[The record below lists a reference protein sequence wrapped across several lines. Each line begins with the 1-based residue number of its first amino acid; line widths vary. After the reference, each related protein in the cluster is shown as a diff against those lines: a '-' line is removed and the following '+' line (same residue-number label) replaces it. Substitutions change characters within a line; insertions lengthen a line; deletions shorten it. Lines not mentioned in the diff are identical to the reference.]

1 MAFSQPPGQGE
12 IRATLALS
20 QAEAQTGT
28 NRTLNLPGGRRITV
42 SIPPGIFNGQEMRLA
57 GQGEP
62 VYQSGPAGDLILT
75 ISIAAGPMARQS
87 NPGFNEFAPTESL
100 QGSMLPQTAQPST
113 SPPPGYYPPPDYP
126 SPGYPP
132 TTAGGASPYAAYP
145 PQPEYTVPAT
155 GGTYPDY
162 TPQQPQE
169 QLYLPQ
175 NQAVY
180 QAPPSYPGY
189 PGYTQPGQMG
199 PQSYA
204 TPPPPPR
211 RRRISPV
218 ILTFIIV
225 LVLLLLA
232 GSGLI
237 YYVGV
242 YQPKAQHDQGLT
254 ATAAQL
260 TTTANAQ
267 ASTTAAALATTNAQ
281 ASATANAQAT
291 VNAQASATAT
301 AFQGI
306 LTTAT
311 SGTSVLNDA
320 LNAQSGNSW
329 DILAPANS
337 SVGGSCQFTNGAY
350 HSNMPTKGYFQPCYA
365 GNPTYTNFAFQV
377 QMTIT
382 QGDEGGILF
391 RADPNNSKYYL
402 LRINTNGTYDLFLY
416 KSSQSSSAQRLFSN
430 TAQSFKT
437 GTGQA
442 NIITL
447 VARGNNLYFYIN
459 SQFVDSASDG
469 TFTSGKI
476 GVFGEDGTNPTDAAF
491 ANAQVWQL

>member
-1 MAFSQPPGQGE
+1 
-12 IRATLALS
+12 
-20 QAEAQTGT
+20 
-28 NRTLNLPGGRRITV
+28 
-42 SIPPGIFNGQEMRLA
+42 
-57 GQGEP
+57 
-62 VYQSGPAGDLILT
+62 
-75 ISIAAGPMARQS
+75 
-87 NPGFNEFAPTESL
+87 
-100 QGSMLPQTAQPST
+100 MLPQAAQPST
-113 SPPPGYYPPPDYP
+113 SPPPGYP
-126 SPGYPP
+126 
-132 TTAGGASPYAAYP
+132 AGGASPYAAYP
-145 PQPEYTVPAT
+145 PQPEYTVPAS
-155 GGTYPDY
+155 GGNYPDY
-162 TPQQPQE
+162 TPQQPQD

-175 NQAVY
+175 NQTIY

-189 PGYTQPGQMG
+189 QGYTQPGQMG

-204 TPPPPPR
+204 TPPPPPPR
-211 RRRISPV
+211 RQRISPV

-242 YQPKAQHDQGLT
+242 YQPKAQRDQAAT

-311 SGTSVLNDA
+311 SGTHVFDA
-320 LNAQSGNSW
+320 LNAQSSNGW
-329 DILAPANS
+329 DILS
-337 SVGGSCQFTNGAY
+337 
-350 HSNMPTKGYFQPCYA
+350 
-365 GNPTYTNFAFQV
+365 
-377 QMTIT
+377 
-382 QGDEGGILF
+382 
-391 RADPNNSKYYL
+391 NNSTYYL
-402 LRINTNGTYDLFLY
+402 LRINTNGAYDLFLY

>member
-20 QAEAQTGT
+20 QAETQTGT
-28 NRTLNLPGGRRITV
+28 SRTLNLPGGRRITV
-42 SIPPGIFNGQEMRLA
+42 SIPPGVFNGQELRLA

-75 ISIAAGPMARQS
+75 ISIAAGPMAGQS
-87 NPGFNEFAPTESL
+87 NPGFNEFAPTESIHA
-100 QGSMLPQTAQPST
+100 SMLPQAAQPST
-113 SPPPGYYPPPDYP
+113 SPPPGYP
-126 SPGYPP
+126 
-132 TTAGGASPYAAYP
+132 AGGASPYAAYP
-145 PQPEYTVPAT
+145 PQPEYTVPAS
-155 GGTYPDY
+155 GGSYPDY

-180 QAPPSYPGY
+180 QAPPPYPGY

-204 TPPPPPR
+204 TPPPPPPR

-237 YYVGV
+237 CYVGV

-311 SGTSVLNDA
+311 SGTPVLNDA
-320 LNAQSGNSW
+320 LNAQSGNNW

-365 GNPTYTNFAFQV
+365 ENPTYTNFAFQV